1 MEGSNSSDLKNL
13 PTTTVSP
20 DANSLTNFIP
30 LSGRSSGIRAMA
42 RIESEGILSG
52 SNTYRRKSLP
62 TIHEKEEK
70 MP

>member
-1 MEGSNSSDLKNL
+1 ML

-20 DANSLTNFIP
+20 DASSITNFIP

-42 RIESEGILSG
+42 RIESEGLLANKEI
-52 SNTYRRKSLP
+52 YRRKSLP

-70 MP
+70 NIH